1 MKAAYD
7 AKFQAELEKSERIR
21 AEIDA
26 SMKAT
31 EVNNERH
38 KLTLSWKRQGFEVRE
53 LQAGESFEGTYQG
66 QANIGE
72 KKVDVMTAGKGV
84 YLVEQASKREQVCVI
99 DKDRVVTEVRPLS
112 SSLEKGDRVAFGQR
126 SGQKP
131 EIQRQADP
139 AQKRTLERQ
148 LSRSRGR
155 GGPGFR

>member
-1 MKAAYD
+1 MKEAAARLQAARERA
-7 AKFQAELEKSERIR
+7 AKRRQEMEASNRALQESMDRRELEQ
-21 AEIDA
+21 
-26 SMKAT
+26 
-31 EVNNERH
+31 
-38 KLTLSWKRQGFEVRE
+38 SWKARGFEVRE

-155 GGPGFR
+155 GGPGFGW